1 MSTRSWV
8 VHGKKPTGMSLLL
21 YHVRVATNCD
31 CNNVHCNN
39 VPVNVGISMDHFLKA
54 G

>member
-8 VHGKKPTGMSLLL
+8 VHGKKPTGISLLL
-21 YHVRVATNCD
+21 YHVRVVANCD
-31 CNNVHCNN
+31 CNN